1 MMKSTCSSFG
11 MGTLAI
17 VSPSLAMLVASTYLG
32 LSSGIV
38 YAQNQEP
45 QFTTDFRLGD
55 CDFKTRG
62 KNPHF
67 ILIPGR
73 QLVLEGAE
81 AGKTIRLVVTVLP
94 EIESFLLPDIG
105 EVKTAVVEERESV
118 DGVPVE
124 ISRNFFA
131 ICEKTNDVFYFG
143 EDVDIFNPDGTISH
157 EGSWRAGKPDA
168 DGLAKPGIVMPG
180 TFFLGSRYYQEL
192 ADGIALDQAAHV
204 ETGIEMTTGA
214 GTFRNCVKV
223 LETTPLEPGAET
235 VKIYCPGVGKVVDN
249 VVKLVERSTAP
260 GPER

>member
-1 MMKSTCSSFG
+1 MMKSTCGSLG
-11 MGTLAI
+11 LRTMAI
-17 VSPSLAMLVASTYLG
+17 VSPFLAMLVAFPDLG

-45 QFTTDFRLGD
+45 QFTTDFRLED

-105 EVKTAVVEERESV
+105 EVKTTVVEVRESV

-192 ADGIALDQAAHV
+192 ADGIALDRAAHV
-204 ETGIEMTTGA
+204 EAGLEMPTAA
-214 GTFRNCVKV
+214 GTFHNCVKV

-235 VKIYCPGVGKVVDN
+235 VKVYCPGVGKVVDN
-249 VVKLVERSTAP
+249 VVKLVELHAAP
-260 GPER
+260 